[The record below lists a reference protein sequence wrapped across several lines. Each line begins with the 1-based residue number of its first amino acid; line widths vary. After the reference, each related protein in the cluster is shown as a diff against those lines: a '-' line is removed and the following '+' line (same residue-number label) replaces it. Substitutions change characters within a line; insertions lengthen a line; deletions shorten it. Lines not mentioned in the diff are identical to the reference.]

1 MKLPYGLYAVSADF
15 EGRTGNAEFTFRDV
29 TYQVQIGE
37 NAFENMDILVAH
49 SLEAAKEPFLGYVDR
64 PIILV
69 GAGVLSMDHG
79 VTRQERFRTTF
90 PCPVVILGENAG
102 ISPNGEDLRTPAKRR
117 PESVLQGTFYF
128 GAIAIGGQTSG
139 TLTVDGVDLQCK
151 IQDQRTGGENV
162 ALEVKNTLITA
173 PLVYHLIQVWPDFQ
187 GSRKTLIQNCRA
199 DGLEDRA
206 GEGNLFRLDS
216 GDHVIENLYVA
227 NTEKFLGM
235 NTFARNAVNALD
247 SLTLQNCLFE
257 NSRSTHGLTVMLPPD
272 STAKITLEDCVFDRF
287 TPAEDPAV
295 TVKLPETAHLTV
307 KNCQFGGN
315 HQAPAILVDGQLAQV
330 TLENTTQTGYTQL
343 CMEKPPRRT
352 QAEPEREYPVEDIH
366 RLSENR
372 DFSQLEGL
380 YAGRQIFYGDFHC
393 HSNSGGTSDGKTP
406 IEEYVAGMQEKQMD
420 FAAIVDHLQMRH
432 FFLPCWDDKYLIC
445 GTEPGTIF
453 TDVDKPTYAKKLDYT
468 MIFPDKTGLKNV
480 LDHFPFYGFTGTP
493 EEGSF
498 PFRTMERGVF
508 QEIAEYVYSIGGLM
522 SHAHPRQMM
531 YSQDPLDYYFG
542 DHVPLETV
550 HVAADN
556 YATRQNRQLW
566 ITLLKL
572 GKRVRTHGSSDSH
585 GPVSNRG
592 LTAVYAPAHSAR
604 DIFNV
609 IRSGDC
615 TAGGVAIQMSIDGA
629 VMGSVTEY
637 TPGKTLFV
645 RVAEFHPAH
654 QKENTA
660 FCLRVYTDRGLA
672 YAREFDCRQPQA
684 LALEVQDRLYYRV
697 EITNESDGCLVAL
710 SNPIWLEAHH
720 ES

>member
-1 MKLPYGLYAVSADF
+1 MDTVSAFVAIVGRPNVGKSSLLNALVGKKVAIVSDKPQTTRTRIMGVVTRDKTQLVFLDTPGNHKPRTRLGDFMVRSIGEAVSGVDVALMVTEPRTAIREEEQTLLNQLKQKKLPV
-15 EGRTGNAEFTFRDV
+15 
-29 TYQVQIGE
+29 
-37 NAFENMDILVAH
+37 ILVIN
-49 SLEAAKEPFLGYVDR
+49 KIDT
-64 PIILV
+64 
-69 GAGVLSMDHG
+69 
-79 VTRQERFRTTF
+79 VTDKAQ
-90 PCPVVILGENAG
+90 L
-102 ISPNGEDLRTPAKRR
+102 
-117 PESVLQGTFYF
+117 
-128 GAIAIGGQTSG
+128 
-139 TLTVDGVDLQCK
+139 LTYID
-151 IQDQRTGGENV
+151 
-162 ALEVKNTLITA
+162 A
-173 PLVYHLIQVWPDFQ
+173 W
-187 GSRKTLIQNCRA
+187 
-199 DGLEDRA
+199 
-206 GEGNLFRLDS
+206 
-216 GDHVIENLYVA
+216 
-227 NTEKFLGM
+227 
-235 NTFARNAVNALD
+235 
-247 SLTLQNCLFE
+247 
-257 NSRSTHGLTVMLPPD
+257 
-272 STAKITLEDCVFDRF
+272 
-287 TPAEDPAV
+287 
-295 TVKLPETAHLTV
+295 
-307 KNCQFGGN
+307 
-315 HQAPAILVDGQLAQV
+315 
-330 TLENTTQTGYTQL
+330 TQ
-343 CMEKPPRRT
+343 
-352 QAEPEREYPVEDIH
+352 
-366 RLSENR
+366 
-372 DFSQLEGL
+372 
-380 YAGRQIFYGDFHC
+380 
-393 HSNSGGTSDGKTP
+393 
-406 IEEYVAGMQEKQMD
+406 QMD

-432 FFLPCWDDKYLIC
+432 FFLPCRDDKYLIC

-629 VMGSVTEY
+629 GMGSVTDY
-637 TPGKTLFV
+637 VPGKTLFV